1 MHMILKMEASN
12 KQLWALKA
20 LLNTFGESTGL
31 KVNFAKSMMVP
42 ITISEAKLQHL
53 ARTFHCQTGSLSFTY
68 LGLPLSL
75 SKPKVID
82 VSPLVNRYELLHQH
96 S

>member
-1 MHMILKMEASN
+1 MILKMEASN

-42 ITISEAKLQHL
+42 INISEAKLQHL
-53 ARTFHCQTGSLSFTY
+53 ARTFHYQTRSLPFY
-68 LGLPLSL
+68 LFGPAI
-75 SKPKVID
+75 KPI
-82 VSPLVNRYELLHQH
+82 
-96 S
+96 